1 MREFTIPLAE
11 LGTQVGQL
19 SVELA
24 LKARANPDEI
34 GAASVPYLRVVGH
47 LVYAWLWARMA
58 RAALDR
64 LDSGDDFYKAKLA
77 TARFYF
83 SRLLPETSCQLQV
96 ARAGAGPLMDL
107 DADLF

>member
-1 MREFTIPLAE
+1 MRP
-11 LGTQVGQL
+11 QDRR
-19 SVELA
+19 
-24 LKARANPDEI
+24 RAAGNPDEI

-58 RAALDR
+58 RVALDN

-83 SRLLPETSCQLQV
+83 SKLLPETAWQIHA
-96 ARAGAGPLMDL
+96 ARAGAGPLMEL
-107 DADLF
+107 EAGLF